1 MSEFLRS
8 KLVTMKKLTL
18 LLFLLPFVASAQT
31 FSTQPAKP
39 KAGELVQFDI
49 DLSKSKLRNV
59 TDLEV
64 VVMEYAGTKATIVQ
78 PAVMR
83 EDDKLTGILTLNKE
97 AKSAVVAIKGGED
110 QWENNAGEGYFITL
124 HTAQGQPEPE
134 SMAASAVLYRDYGAL
149 MNLNRTPSVSLG
161 LLNQAFAAKPELKR
175 KYFGSYINSLMAVKK
190 GPEGKEEA
198 MQLLS
203 EVEADTKASEDDLLN
218 AMRFYDRNNETD
230 RSKALKERIRT
241 TFPKGTLVKQEKRRS
256 IQNEPDL
263 TKAEALLMAFEKEFT
278 PQTEDEKQAIA
289 NLWSNLASKVAD
301 SGNMVKFK
309 ELVAKLPEGDRAAA
323 YNSIAWERAEKGESI
338 EEMRVMAS
346 EAVSW
351 ARNEMNNPSKKR
363 PPLDTDKD
371 WSFQR
376 KQTFAMFADTYA
388 FVLSKAGNAKEAA
401 IIQAEVVDIT
411 KGKDAEMNERFTS
424 YLEAS
429 GSPNLRYRLEGFILD
444 GHATTKMKEQFKKL
458 YIAEDK
464 GEAGAAAYLA
474 RLEKEAK
481 ANKQKELIKTMMDE
495 PAIPFNLVNLE
506 GKNVSLESLRG
517 KVVVID
523 FWATWCGPCKASFPG
538 MQLAVNQYKN
548 DPEVAF
554 VFIDSWERGADKA
567 KNAADFINSKGYTF
581 NVLMDND
588 DKVITSYG
596 VSGIPTKFILDRNG
610 KIRFKTIGFEGSD
623 EGLADELGI
632 MIETLKGQP

>member
-1 MSEFLRS
+1 
-8 KLVTMKKLTL
+8 MKQITL
-18 LLFLLPFVASAQT
+18 LLLLLPFVSSAQT

-39 KAGELVQFDI
+39 KAGELVQFSI

-78 PAVMR
+78 PAVMK
-83 EDDKLTGILTLNKE
+83 EGDNLVGIFTLNKD
-97 AKSAVVAIKGGED
+97 AKSAVVNIKGGAE
-110 QWENNAGEGYFITL
+110 QWENNAGEGFFITL
-124 HTAQGQPEPE
+124 HNAQGQPDPE

-198 MQLLS
+198 LRLLA
-203 EVEADTKASEDDLLN
+203 EIEADAKASEDDLIV
-218 AMRFYDRNNETD
+218 AMRFYDRNNEPD
-230 RSKALKERIRT
+230 RSKALKERIKT
-241 TFPKGTLVKQEKRRS
+241 SFPKGTLVKQEKRRS

-263 TKAEALLMAFEKEFT
+263 TKAESLLLAYEKEFA
-278 PQTEDEKQAIA
+278 PQTDDEKQSIT

-309 ELVAKLPEGDRAAA
+309 ELAAKLPEGDRAAA

-338 EEMRVMAS
+338 EEMRMMAS

-351 ARNEMNNPSKKR
+351 ARKEMDNPGGKR
-363 PPLDTDKD
+363 PPLDTDKE
-371 WSFQR
+371 WAFQR
-376 KQTFAMFADTYA
+376 KQAFAMFADTYA

-401 IIQAEVVDIT
+401 AIQAEVVDIT
-411 KGKDAEMNERFTS
+411 KGKEAEMNERFTS

-429 GSPNLRYRLEGFILD
+429 GSPDLRYRLEGFILS
-444 GHATTKMKEQFKKL
+444 GHATAKMKEQFKKL

-464 GEAGAAAYLA
+464 GETGASAYLA
-474 RLEKEAK
+474 KLEKEARMH
-481 ANKQKELIKTMMDE
+481 KQKELIASMLNE

-517 KVVVID
+517 KVVVVD

-548 DPEVAF
+548 DSDVAF
-554 VFIDSWERGADKA
+554 VFIDSWERGTDKQ
-567 KNAADFINSKGYTF
+567 KNAADFIASKGYTF
-581 NVLMDND
+581 NVLMDNE

-596 VSGIPTKFILDRNG
+596 VSGIPTKFILDKTG
-610 KIRFKTIGFEGSD
+610 KIRFKTVGFEGSD
-623 EGLADELGI
+623 QGLADELSI

>member
-1 MSEFLRS
+1 
-8 KLVTMKKLTL
+8 MKQITL
-18 LLFLLPFVASAQT
+18 LLLLLPFVSSAQT

-39 KAGELVQFDI
+39 KAGELVQFSI

-78 PAVMR
+78 PAVMK
-83 EDDKLTGILTLNKE
+83 EGDNLVGIFTLNKD
-97 AKSAVVAIKGGED
+97 AKSAVVNIKGGAE
-110 QWENNAGEGYFITL
+110 QWENNAGEGFFITL
-124 HTAQGQPEPE
+124 HNAQGQPDPE

-175 KYFGSYINSLMAVKK
+175 KYFGSYLNSLMAVKK

-198 MQLLS
+198 LRLLA
-203 EVEADTKASEDDLLN
+203 EIEADAKASEDDLIV
-218 AMRFYDRNNETD
+218 AMRFYDRNNEPD
-230 RSKALKERIRT
+230 RSKALKERIKT
-241 TFPKGTLVKQEKRRS
+241 SFPKGTLVKQEKRRS

-263 TKAEALLMAFEKEFT
+263 TKAESLLLAYEKEFA
-278 PQTEDEKQAIA
+278 PQTDDEKQSIT

-309 ELVAKLPEGDRAAA
+309 ELAAKLPEGDRAAA

-338 EEMRVMAS
+338 EEMRMMAS

-351 ARNEMNNPSKKR
+351 ARKEMDNPGGKR
-363 PPLDTDKD
+363 PPLDTDKE
-371 WSFQR
+371 WAFQR
-376 KQTFAMFADTYA
+376 KQAFAMFADTYA

-401 IIQAEVVDIT
+401 AIQAEVVDIT
-411 KGKDAEMNERFTS
+411 KGKEAEMNERFTS

-429 GSPNLRYRLEGFILD
+429 GSPDLRYRLEGFILS
-444 GHATTKMKEQFKKL
+444 GHATAKMKEQFKKL

-464 GEAGAAAYLA
+464 GETGASAYLA
-474 RLEKEAK
+474 KLEKEARMH
-481 ANKQKELIKTMMDE
+481 KQKELVASMLNE

-517 KVVVID
+517 KVVVVD

-548 DPEVAF
+548 DSDVAF
-554 VFIDSWERGADKA
+554 VFIDSWERGTDKQ
-567 KNAADFINSKGYTF
+567 KNAADFIESKGYTF

-596 VSGIPTKFILDRNG
+596 VSGIPTKFILDKTG
-610 KIRFKTIGFEGSD
+610 KIRFKTVGFEGSD
-623 EGLADELGI
+623 QGLADELSI

>member
-1 MSEFLRS
+1 
-8 KLVTMKKLTL
+8 MKQLTL
-18 LLFLLPFVASAQT
+18 LLFLLPFVSSAQT

-39 KAGELVQFDI
+39 KAGELVQFSI

-59 TDLEV
+59 ADLEV
-64 VVMEYAGTKATIVQ
+64 VVMEYAGNKASIVQ
-78 PAVMR
+78 PAVMK
-83 EDDKLTGILTLNKE
+83 EGDNIVGVFTLNKE
-97 AKSAVVAIKGGED
+97 AKSAVVNIKGGEE
-110 QWENNAGEGYFITL
+110 QWENNAGEGYFITI
-124 HTAQGQPEPE
+124 HNAQGQADPE

-175 KYFGSYINSLMAVKK
+175 TYFGSYVNSLMAVKK

-198 MQLLS
+198 LRLIA
-203 EVEADTKASEDDLLN
+203 EVEADTKASEDDLVT
-218 AMRFYDRNNETD
+218 AMRFYDRNNEPD

-241 TFPKGTLVKQEKRRS
+241 AFPKGNLVKQEKRRA

-263 TKAEALLMAFEKEFT
+263 TKAEALLMAFEKDFT
-278 PQTEDEKQAIA
+278 PQTDDEKQAIS

-301 SGNMVKFK
+301 SGNMVKFR
-309 ELVAKLPEGDRAAA
+309 ELAAKLPEGDRAAA

-346 EAVSW
+346 EAVAW
-351 ARNEMNNPSKKR
+351 ARKEMNNPSGKR
-363 PPLDTDKD
+363 PSLDTEKE

-401 IIQAEVVDIT
+401 AIQAEVVDIT
-411 KGKDAEMNERFTS
+411 KGKEAEMNERFTS

-429 GSPNLRYRLEGFILD
+429 GSPDLRYRLEGFILN
-444 GHATTKMKEQFKKL
+444 GHATAKMKEQFKKL

-464 GEAGAAAYLA
+464 GEAGATAYLA
-474 RLEKEAK
+474 KLEKEARMH
-481 ANKQKELIKTMMDE
+481 KQKELIASMLNE
-495 PAIPFNLVNLE
+495 PAIPFSLVNLE

-517 KVVVID
+517 KVVVVD

-548 DPEVAF
+548 DPDVAF
-554 VFIDSWERGADKA
+554 VFIDSWERGTDKQ
-567 KNAADFINSKGYTF
+567 KNAADFIASKGYTF
-581 NVLMDND
+581 NVLMDNE

-596 VSGIPTKFILDRNG
+596 VSGIPTKFILDKTG
-610 KIRFKTIGFEGSD
+610 KIRFKTVGFEGSD
-623 EGLADELGI
+623 QGLADELSI